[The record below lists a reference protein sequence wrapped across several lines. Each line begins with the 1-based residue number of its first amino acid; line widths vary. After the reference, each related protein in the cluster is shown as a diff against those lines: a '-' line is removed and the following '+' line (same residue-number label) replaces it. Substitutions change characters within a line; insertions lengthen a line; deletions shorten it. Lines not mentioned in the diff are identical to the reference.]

1 MSVQWQFGLVAACL
15 TAVVLWVLIRALR
28 SGRANDIPPDQTTQV
43 NAAVY
48 REQLAELKREHDL
61 GRLDASRWASARIEI
76 EHRLLQD
83 IGPTDAVTVTEGRP
97 SWLRSTLAGLLL
109 GLPVLSAGLYLW
121 VGQPAALDPQVRL
134 EGLVPDH
141 ITPEG
146 VQRMASE
153 LRARLEQSPDQPE
166 GWVMLARVERSLE
179 RYQAAQEALARALQL
194 SHNPDWAIERAE
206 MLASRDAGNFQ
217 GEAWQIIE
225 SVLQSDPSH
234 LGALLLAGSAAYTEN
249 RYPQALT
256 FWEKASALVGPES
269 PERQPLDAALGQVR
283 SKLGL
288 PDLQNLPVT
297 ASAIEGRVS
306 LESPTAAEIKADD
319 TVFIYA
325 TLPDSRQPLA
335 ILRVRAADLPY
346 DFTLDDRHAMTPQQR
361 LSQATKVVL
370 RARLSRTGLAQAGPD
385 DWLVEIPDIKPGSK
399 GVQLTL
405 RPPR

>member
-361 LSQATKVVL
+361 LSQAEKVVL

>member
-83 IGPTDAVTVTEGRP
+83 IGPTDAVTATEGRP

-361 LSQATKVVL
+361 LSQAEKVVL

>member
-288 PDLQNLPVT
+288 PDLQNLPAT

-325 TLPDSRQPLA
+325 TLPNSRQPLA

-361 LSQATKVVL
+361 LSQAEKVVL

>member
-61 GRLDASRWASARIEI
+61 GRIDASRWASARIEI

-288 PDLQNLPVT
+288 PDLQNLPAT

>member
-288 PDLQNLPVT
+288 PDLQNLP
-297 ASAIEGRVS
+297 
-306 LESPTAAEIKADD
+306 
-319 TVFIYA
+319 
-325 TLPDSRQPLA
+325 
-335 ILRVRAADLPY
+335 
-346 DFTLDDRHAMTPQQR
+346 DDRQR
-361 LSQATKVVL
+361 HRGAGQPGITN
-370 RARLSRTGLAQAGPD
+370 RCRDQSR
-385 DWLVEIPDIKPGSK
+385 
-399 GVQLTL
+399 
-405 RPPR
+405 

>member
-288 PDLQNLPVT
+288 PDLQNLPAT

-361 LSQATKVVL
+361 LSQAEKVVL